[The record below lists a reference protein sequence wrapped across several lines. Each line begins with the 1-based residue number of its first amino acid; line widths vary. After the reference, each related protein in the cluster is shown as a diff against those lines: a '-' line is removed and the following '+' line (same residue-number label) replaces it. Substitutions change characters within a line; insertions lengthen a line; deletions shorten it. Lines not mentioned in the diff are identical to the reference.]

1 MRSPLETGAA
11 IGVTGD
17 GTPVIVVRGLRMAY
31 GRDEAVRG
39 IDLEVRRGEIFAF
52 LGPSGA
58 GKTTTVEILE
68 GYRRRT
74 GGAVS
79 VLDTDPQS
87 AGPDWRARVGVV
99 LHESEPEPCLTVREC
114 LSLYAGYYA
123 RPRPI
128 DETIALT
135 GLTDRA
141 DVRGRELTGGEK
153 RRLDIALALVGD
165 PELIFL
171 DEPTAGFEPGA
182 RRAAWSVISGLRD
195 LGKTVFLTTRS
206 MDEADALADRIA
218 VVAAGRI
225 VATGTP
231 LTLGGRDRAS
241 SRISF
246 TLPRQARLSDLP
258 EPARVGAVVD
268 HARRVSVRSTV
279 PMTVLGALAP
289 WAEEHG
295 WPLRDVEVQPPS
307 LEDVYFEL
315 TQGAR

>member
-17 GTPVIVVRGLRMAY
+17 ETPAIVVRDLRMAY
-31 GRDEAVRG
+31 DGHEAVRG
-39 IDLEVRRGEIFAF
+39 IHLDVRRGEIFAF
-52 LGPSGA
+52 LGPEGA
-58 GKTTTVEILE
+58 GKTTTVEVLE

-79 VLDTDPQS
+79 VLDADPES

-99 LHESEPEPCLTVREC
+99 LQGSEPEPGLTVREC
-114 LSLYAGYYA
+114 LRLYAGYYG

-128 DETIALT
+128 DETIALA
-135 GLTDRA
+135 GLA
-141 DVRGRELTGGEK
+141 DKADARGRELSGGDK
-153 RRLDIALALVGD
+153 RRVDVALALVGD

-171 DEPTAGFEPGA
+171 DEPTTGLDLAA
-182 RRAAWSVISGLRD
+182 RRAAWSVIAGLRD
-195 LGKTVFLTTRS
+195 LGKTVFLTTSS
-206 MDEADALADRIA
+206 MDEANALADRIA
-218 VVAAGRI
+218 VLSAGRI

-231 LTLGGRDRAS
+231 RTLAGRHATT

-246 TLPRQARLSDLP
+246 TLPRPARLCDLP
-258 EPARVGAVVD
+258 EPARVGAVVGD
-268 HARRVSVRSTV
+268 DRRVSVRSTV

-295 WPLRDVEVQPPS
+295 WPLRDVEVHRPS
-307 LEDVYFEL
+307 LEDVYLEL
-315 TQGAR
+315 TREAR